1 MCCCSLQTFLEGLWK
16 QLEDDS
22 SMVCT
27 LLHSHLDVCK
37 LAVERSVVCQIYA
50 DAMHPNGKAD
60 VSRDEVLADHI
71 RRLAMEVTPSHP
83 SLKIPV
89 HFHYEQPWP
98 SAQAEIRRLAAYK
111 TPQDKVN
118 CVVRCSQTIMNL
130 LAMATKPGI
139 LSA

>member
-1 MCCCSLQTFLEGLWK
+1 MLQTFLEGLWK

-60 VSRDEVLADHI
+60 VSRDEVLSDHMLFGTVVATMLI
-71 RRLAMEVTPSHP
+71 VVVTAQGGNSTDI
-83 SLKIPV
+83 SFIPGS
-89 HFHYEQPWP
+89 FL
-98 SAQAEIRRLAAYK
+98 SEIE
-111 TPQDKVN
+111 N
-118 CVVRCSQTIMNL
+118 CLNS
-130 LAMATKPGI
+130 
-139 LSA
+139 